1 MKKLWIGLSVVLIL
15 AIVFFLLLFLLFP
28 RKYTAEINK
37 YSHEYNL
44 EPSMVASVINIE
56 SGYDKNAI
64 SNAGAVGLM
73 QLLPSTA
80 SECARKMGLNFDEN
94 QLFDVDINMRIG
106 CYYLRYLLDIFDGNV
121 TNALCAYN
129 WGLGNVNDWMSA
141 GNVEDGTINNI
152 PVKETRSYVRKYR
165 VNKVVYGIFL

>member
-1 MKKLWIGLSVVLIL
+1 MKKLWIGVSIFVGIV
-15 AIVFFLLLFLLFP
+15 IVFFLLLFLLFP

-37 YSHEYNL
+37 YSQEYNL

-56 SGYDKNAI
+56 SGYDRTAI

-80 SECARKMGLNFDEN
+80 NECARKMGLTMEEDS
-94 QLFDVDINMRIG
+94 LYDVDINMRIG
-106 CYYLRYLLDIFDGNV
+106 CYYLRYLLDIFDGNIIN
-121 TNALCAYN
+121 TLCAYN
-129 WGLGNVNDWMSA
+129 WGLGNVNDWMTA
-141 GNVEDGTINNI
+141 GNEKDGTITNI
-152 PVKETRSYVRKYR
+152 PVKETRDYVRKYR